1 MTFWCFHCW
10 VWTYIY
16 IWILPLLSKYCFSY
30 RTRFPKIWNWYVRIS
45 RTQMLFKVDVLKSFA
60 NFTRKHKCW
69 RPATLWK
76 TRLQHWC
83 LLVKFAKFLRT
94 LVFTEHLRWLLLVYD
109 NSRMTS
115 SCTQLFFK
123 IGVLKSFV
131 NCTGKRTCF
140 FILKKCFYC

>member
-1 MTFWCFHCW
+1 
-10 VWTYIY
+10 
-16 IWILPLLSKYCFSY
+16 
-30 RTRFPKIWNWYVRIS
+30 
-45 RTQMLFKVDVLKSFA
+45 MLFKVDVLKSFA
-60 NFTRKHKCW
+60 NFTRKHKCWSLFLRKLQAW

-140 FILKKCFYC
+140 FLFLKSVFIVSSVHFSHLFLVFLLFTFNKLELTEFALLTTLT